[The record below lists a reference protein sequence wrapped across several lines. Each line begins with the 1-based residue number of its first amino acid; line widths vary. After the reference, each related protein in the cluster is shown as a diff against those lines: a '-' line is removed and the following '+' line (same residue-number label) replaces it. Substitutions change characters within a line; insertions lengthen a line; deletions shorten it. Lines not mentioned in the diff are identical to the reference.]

1 MKKFLKPAL
10 GLIFCAT
17 ILTGFNLNANAFEPT
32 TKVEETSEDESSKNE
47 EETTE
52 TGDVSDNDEEDRP
65 LIFRIYYE
73 CRGGDFEAETFIP
86 AEFREGDKSIAPPS
100 PILGGFTFD
109 GWYTNKAYTQRI
121 MTITDATPRV
131 ASRGVN
137 DEGEPYIRLY
147 AKWEPIFV
155 PAPFLSHSENLIKG
169 LFKIFFNQDRGADAD
184 GYELDIANDID
195 FSQGLRTFTLDTIR
209 EPATIKNK
217 VGPKPYYFRA
227 RAFIYDE
234 TGTKVFSDYCI
245 PKMFYMVNGADELE
259 PTKNAAV
266 ITSSV
271 ISGGSIVVSATI
283 ENRIAA
289 DDDYYHVV
297 EVDPTTDSV
306 IGSLGYAEK
315 DTEVTISFPLAGNL
329 MAKFALAVKTGD
341 GNYTLIS
348 KPTCVDNPEALASIS
363 IHPNPASKKGRQGT
377 YNTGA
382 GDKHYFHNFYL
393 ESIMASPSSYDATY
407 NYNGRT
413 YYFYNP
419 NHVLNYE
426 NDIKAAN
433 ADGGTVT
440 MQIMLRWSANH
451 TDLITPTG
459 RTGGYNYYAFNVD
472 ESGARNQI
480 EAAFMYLADYY
491 SKSNRHIDNWILGNE
506 VNTYL
511 NTTGRWYWAG
521 NISHDA
527 FMTNYSETFRLLY
540 TAVKSHNAAA
550 LVFTCCDHTWN
561 NRDRDWG
568 TMGFTAALDSALKD
582 INPAIQWNLAY
593 HAYTAVLTNSD
604 PWNDGKVRLYS
615 VAHSTGASF
624 VSPYNLEVMSNYV
637 AKNFPNT
644 RIILSEVGF
653 SSTGGTNPTLNGGR
667 QSGASVQ
674 AAATAYLYYK
684 AHFTGNIDACIFH
697 TGDEGEAGKNFAI
710 EYNESWNVYKY
721 MDTPQYASYT
731 NGYLGIINGASSWES
746 IIPGFNGSAL
756 ANLPNR

>member
-1 MKKFLKPAL
+1 MKKFLLTAL
-10 GLIFCAT
+10 GCVLCAT
-17 ILTGFNLNANAFEPT
+17 ITLFPKADVRASEVQTETSVEEEEETEEEAE
-32 TKVEETSEDESSKNE
+32 VEETEES
-47 EETTE
+47 
-52 TGDVSDNDEEDRP
+52 P

-73 CRGGDFEAETFIP
+73 CRGGDFEAETYIP
-86 AEFREGDKSIAPPS
+86 SAFREGDKTIAPPS
-100 PILGGFTFD
+100 PILGGFTFE
-109 GWYTNKAYTQRI
+109 GWYTNKAYTHRI

-137 DEGEPYIRLY
+137 EEGEPYIRLY
-147 AKWEPIFV
+147 AKWEPIYV

-169 LFKIFFNQDRGADAD
+169 LFKIFFNQERAADAD

-195 FSQGLRTFTLDTIR
+195 FSQGLRTYTLETIR

-217 VGPKPYYFRA
+217 IGPKPYYFRA
-227 RAFIYDE
+227 RAFIYDQ
-234 TGTKVFSDYCI
+234 TGTKVFSDYCL
-245 PKMFYMVNGADELE
+245 PKMFYMVNGADEVE
-259 PTKNAAV
+259 PTKDAAV
-266 ITSSV
+266 INSSL
-271 ISGGSIVVSATI
+271 ISGGSVIVSATI
-283 ENRIAA
+283 ENRISG
-289 DDDYYHVV
+289 DDDYYHIVK
-297 EVDPTTDSV
+297 VDPASGAP
-306 IGSLGYAEK
+306 IGSLGYADK
-315 DTEVTISFPLAGNL
+315 DTDVEISFPLSGNL
-329 MAKFALAVKTGD
+329 MSKFAVGVKSGES
-341 GNYTLIS
+341 YELIS
-348 KPTCVDNPEALASIS
+348 KPVSIDNPEALASIS

-377 YNTGA
+377 YSTSA
-382 GDKHYFHNFYL
+382 GDKHFFHNFYL
-393 ESIMASPSSYDATY
+393 ESIMASASSHDAAY
-407 NYNGRT
+407 NYNGKT

-419 NHVLNYE
+419 NRVLYYDDN
-426 NDIKAAN
+426 IRAAN

-440 MQIMLRWSANH
+440 MQIMLRWSAGN

-459 RTGGYNYYAFNVD
+459 RTPGYNYYAFNV
-472 ESGARNQI
+472 EEAGSREKI

-521 NISHDA
+521 NISHDD
-527 FMTNYSETFRLLY
+527 FMKNYSETFRILY
-540 TAVKSHNAAA
+540 YAVKSHNAEGQ
-550 LVFTCCDHTWN
+550 VFTCCDHTWN

-568 TMGFTAALDSALKD
+568 TMGFITAFNSSINN
-582 INPAIQWNLAY
+582 INPNIKWNLAY

-624 VSPYNLEVMSNYV
+624 VSPYNLEVLTNYV
-637 AKNFPNT
+637 ANNFPST

-653 SSTGGTNPTLNGGR
+653 SSTGGANPTLNGGR
-667 QSGASVQ
+667 QSGPAVQ

-684 AHFTGNIDACIFH
+684 AHFTPNIDACIYH

-721 MDTPQYASYT
+721 MDTPQYASYV

-746 IIPGFNGSAL
+746 IIPGFSAASL
-756 ANLPNR
+756 QNMPNR